1 MPAHAP
7 SHDLAVSSGT
17 SPKRRGGIRK
27 AHLVDAFL
35 RAHLLALCIILGL
48 ILLYTLAGLF
58 LVPYLARTAAEQYVT
73 EQLHRTLALGE
84 ITFNPF
90 TFQSRIYDLTLSE
103 ADGRV
108 IGSFKA
114 LLVNAELASLW
125 QRAIVLKEV
134 RLEDPGVD
142 VIVERDGSVNLA
154 RLAPASTE
162 TKPMESDSPP
172 RVRIGS
178 LTVANGRINLED
190 HSRAAPFQAA
200 FAPIHFALEDFRTD
214 LYYKNAY
221 AFSATSMAGEQL
233 DWSGNFTVQP
243 LGSVGEFAIK
253 NLRAQTID
261 TYVQEQLPFKLA
273 SGAATLN
280 GAYRLAIDPVLTLD
294 VQLPIVALH
303 DLTLMERGADGNAP
317 ISLPKINVSD
327 VALSYGQRQLT
338 CKEVE
343 VADARVDLWREPDG
357 TINLIRLA
365 NQNRPEVEAVDQTTA
380 STHPSSSV
388 AASDWNLRVDAL
400 RVTNSAILAED
411 RTVSPAVKI
420 AFAPASFSI
429 LNISTD
435 PNTMVAVDADLTIN
449 ELGRVQVDGDV
460 QVEPLGAQLAV
471 DLSDFRLPVLQP
483 YIAQMSAMTLH
494 SGKLDVR
501 GDVTLAAT
509 EAAPTKLSF
518 EGDIGVT
525 DLRTTDQFVKEDFV
539 RWRSLTVNGLSF
551 EQNPDRLTIEKITA
565 RGPYAR
571 VIIAPDRTLNVAR
584 VLRLDEDSESQPTPS
599 SLESL
604 EGEDRGDGS
613 RAQRPSRI
621 RIKSVQVI
629 DGSANFADYSIEPS
643 FATGILGLDGT
654 VTGLSSD
661 PTSRAKVQL
670 KGDVDQY
677 APVDITGEVNL
688 LAAAKYTDLAMNF
701 RNMEL
706 TTFNPYSG
714 KFAGYNITRGKLST
728 ELKYEVEDRQLNAEH
743 HIVLDS
749 LEFGA
754 KTDSKDVAPIPIKLA
769 VALLKDR
776 NGVIDIQLPVSGT
789 LDDPAFRLGP
799 IIWKAFLGLLTKVV
813 TSPFAAI
820 GALFGG
826 GDELAY
832 VEFASGSAEITTAE
846 LDKLGKLAKALA
858 ERPQLRLDVP
868 LTLANEQDAAALAQ
882 KTLNERARPETSDA
896 LDDAAKRRR
905 LAQLEKIYESVA
917 KAAPE
922 YPPETK
928 TESGVDWD
936 ARVQWIQ
943 RALLDKLKPDQ
954 SALDALARQRAQAV
968 RTAVLANTE
977 VHPARVFITTDRSA
991 AVPSPGIVRMEMKLE

>member
-7 SHDLAVSSGT
+7 SHDLAVSSDT

-27 AHLVDAFL
+27 AQIVNAFL
-35 RAHLLALCIILGL
+35 RAHLLAVCIILGL

-73 EQLHRTLALGE
+73 EQLHRRLALGE

-90 TFQSRIYDLTLSE
+90 TFQSGIHDLTLSE
-103 ADGRV
+103 TDGRV
-108 IGSFKA
+108 IVSFKA

-125 QRAIVLKEV
+125 RRAIVLKEV
-134 RLEDPGVD
+134 RLEDPDVD

-154 RLAPASTE
+154 RLAAASTE
-162 TKPMESDSPP
+162 TKPAESDSPP

-178 LTVANGRINLED
+178 LTVANGRIDLED
-190 HSRAAPFQAA
+190 HSRAAPFKTA

-214 LYYKNAY
+214 LHYKNAY

-243 LGSVGEFAIK
+243 FGSVGEFAIK

-261 TYVQEQLPFKLA
+261 SYVQEQLPFKLA

-280 GAYRLAIDPVLTLD
+280 GTYRFAIDPVLTLD
-294 VQLPIVALH
+294 IQLPNVALR
-303 DLTLMERGADGNAP
+303 DLTLMERGADRDAP

-327 VALSYGQRQLT
+327 LALSYGQRQLT
-338 CKEVE
+338 CKQVE
-343 VADARVDLWREPDG
+343 VADARVDLWREPDNK
-357 TINLIRLA
+357 INLLRLA
-365 NQNRPEVEAVDQTTA
+365 NQNQPEVEPVDETA
-380 STHPSSSV
+380 ASAETSSSV
-388 AASDWNLRVDAL
+388 AASYWNWRVDAL

-411 RTVSPAVKI
+411 RAVSPVVKI
-420 AFAPASFSI
+420 AFAPVSFSI

-435 PNTMVAVDADLTIN
+435 PNTMLAVDADLTIN
-449 ELGRVQVDGDV
+449 ERGRVQVDGDV
-460 QVEPLGAQLAV
+460 RVEPLSAQLAV
-471 DLSDFRLPVLQP
+471 DLNDFRLPVLQP

-494 SGKLDVR
+494 SGKLDAR

-509 EAAPTKLSF
+509 KAAPTKLGF
-518 EGDIGVT
+518 KGAIDVT

-539 RWRSLTVNGLSF
+539 KWRSLTVNGLSF

-565 RGPYAR
+565 RRPYAR

-584 VLRLDEDSESQPTPS
+584 VLRLDEDSV
-599 SLESL
+599 
-604 EGEDRGDGS
+604 EGEERGEGE
-613 RAQRPSRI
+613 RAKRPSRI

-643 FATGILGLDGT
+643 FAAGILGLDGT

-661 PTSRAKVQL
+661 PSSRAKVQL

-677 APVDITGEVNL
+677 APVDIAGEVNL

-743 HIVLDS
+743 HIVLDN

-754 KTDSKDVAPIPIKLA
+754 KADSKDVAPIPVKLA

-776 NGVIDIQLPVSGT
+776 NGVIDIQLPVSGS
-789 LDDPAFRLGP
+789 LDDPSFRLGP
-799 IIWKAFLGLLTKVV
+799 VIWKAFLGLLTKVV

-832 VEFASGSAEITTAE
+832 VEFALGSAEITTAE
-846 LDKLGKLAKALA
+846 RDKLSKLAKALA

-868 LTLANEQDAAALAQ
+868 LTLASEQDATALAQ
-882 KTLNERARPETSDA
+882 KALNERAPPETADA
-896 LDDAAKRRR
+896 MDDAAKRRR
-905 LAQLEKIYESVA
+905 LNQLEKIYDSVA
-917 KAAPE
+917 KPAPE

-936 ARVQWIQ
+936 ARLQWIQ
-943 RALLDKLKPDQ
+943 RVLLDKLKPDQ

-991 AVPSPGIVRMEMKLE
+991 AVPSPRIVRMEMKLE